1 MKYQIILIN
10 GGDYSNIDA
19 PLMIEAKNF
28 GSLQAEIRDAFDLQT
43 LPDGE
48 NRKLRFKNVKKGAL
62 KYLPCLRYDDRL
74 LWKISF
80 KNFTVTP

>member
-19 PLMIEAKNF
+19 PLTIEAKNF
-28 GSLQAEIRDAFDLQT
+28 GSLQAEIREAFDLQT

-48 NRKLRFKNVKKGAL
+48 NRKLRFKIVKK
-62 KYLPCLRYDDRL
+62 K
-74 LWKISF
+74 WFQIFTMIKI
-80 KNFTVTP
+80 

>member
-19 PLMIEAKNF
+19 PLTIEAKNF
-28 GSLQAEIRDAFDLQT
+28 GSLQAEIREAFDLQT

-48 NRKLRFKNVKKGAL
+48 NKKLRFKKMKK
-62 KYLPCLRYDDRL
+62 L
-74 LWKISF
+74 LL
-80 KNFTVTP
+80 NFYPD